1 MSKAVGN
8 IYIVVAPSGAGKT
21 SLVAALL
28 QAEPTVELSVSYT
41 TRAARTGEEDG
52 KHYHFVDHA
61 AFKSMIAAGDF
72 LEYAEVYGNFYG
84 TSVRWLQSRLDAGH
98 DILLEIDWQGAE
110 QVRKVFPGAV
120 GIFILPP
127 SIEELERRLR
137 GRGTD
142 SEEVIL
148 RRLASARSE
157 IDKVAEYDYIVV
169 NDDFERARVD
179 LISIFRARRLRAAVQ
194 TQRLAAALAR
204 MGVQHG

>member
-61 AFKSMIAAGDF
+61 AFQSMIAAGDF

-84 TSVRWLQSRLDAGH
+84 TSVRWLQSRLEAGH

-194 TQRLAAALAR
+194 TQRLAPALAR

>member
-1 MSKAVGN
+1 MTKAVGN

-21 SLVAALL
+21 SLVSALL
-28 QAEPTVELSVSYT
+28 QAEPAVELSISYT
-41 TRAARTGEEDG
+41 TRAARTGEVDG
-52 KHYHFVDHA
+52 QHYHFVDHA
-61 AFKSMIAAGDF
+61 TFQSMIAAGDF

-84 TSVRWLQSRLDAGH
+84 TSVRWLQSRLEEGR

-110 QVRKVFPGAV
+110 QVRKVFPEAL

-142 SEEVIL
+142 TEEVIL

-169 NDDFERARVD
+169 NDDFERARLD

-194 TQRLAAALAR
+194 VARLAPALAR
-204 MGVQHG
+204 MGVQHS

>member
-52 KHYHFVDHA
+52 KHYHFIDHA
-61 AFKSMIAAGDF
+61 AFQSMIAAGDF

-84 TSVRWLQSRLDAGH
+84 TSVRWLQSRLEAGH

-169 NDDFERARVD
+169 NDDFERARID

-194 TQRLAAALAR
+194 TLRLAPALAR